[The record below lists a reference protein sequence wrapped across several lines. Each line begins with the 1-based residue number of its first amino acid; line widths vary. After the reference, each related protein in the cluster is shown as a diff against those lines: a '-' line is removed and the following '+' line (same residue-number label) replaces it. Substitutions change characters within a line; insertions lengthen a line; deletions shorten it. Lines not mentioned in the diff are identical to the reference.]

1 MVKMFHLFE
10 QVFESINTIGLN
22 GFTNFYL
29 ILQLIIFAIL
39 ITAHYVFEARNIQAM
54 KVVKEGLSNLDNTYQ
69 IKDLNREI
77 NKIFEKLKDDNAY
90 KEQWARYY
98 SRVKK
103 ENSIDEKIRVEPFF
117 GYEVMHDSLGKRGMM
132 DIGSGI
138 HVSLGVLG
146 TFIGLAIGLS
156 GLNSVDPDILREG
169 VTGLIQGMKTA
180 FYTSVFGVVLSIVWI
195 FIDSTI
201 TRGRNKKIDWHIN
214 QLHYFLNADDE
225 EIFLNRL
232 EKIQQQQTEQMKTL
246 LTDALEKAMVPFVQT
261 IERGNQEISQ
271 QLKEQNDTSAEHL
284 NLMKN
289 QTDDMT
295 NKILEGVSTSM
306 NESINE
312 FSNVIKTSQ
321 ESQSAMADLL
331 ENTVQQFNQVAESN
345 STLTNKTES
354 MVSTFAELSEQ
365 MDATQRNYSSAQ
377 ENLLNAVNDIGLVQ
391 SMMVEH
397 TETQKEMITH
407 QQSFMSKSDELVN
420 QFVAFGERMAEV
432 QNTMIE
438 TLVEKTDMVSKRFED
453 LSNELVVA
461 STNQKAASEE
471 SAEFMERAKVA
482 IAELVPL
489 SESLTTT
496 INGLSELADSIV
508 EMKDMQ
514 EEMMPKLDSWNT
526 ALVEDMQNFMSMT
539 SQHLTDIR
547 QQAYHSK
554 EQWESAAKHF
564 ESIKSELNN
573 TMISFKDNMNQGV
586 SETFKLFDEELREA
600 VIHFKTMG
608 EQYRNSVEYLT
619 DYVTQ
624 IDEKV
629 EQRV

>member
-1 MVKMFHLFE
+1 MFFERFENIFQGFE
-10 QVFESINTIGLN
+10 QTGLSQ
-22 GFTNFYL
+22 FTNSYL
-29 ILQLIIFAIL
+29 MWQMVIFIGMVAVFIILEWQNV
-39 ITAHYVFEARNIQAM
+39 HAM
-54 KVVKEGLSNLDNTYQ
+54 YVVKKELKKLDGHTEIN
-69 IKDLNREI
+69 DLNKQI
-77 NKIFEKLKDDNAY
+77 NSIFEKLNSRYAY
-90 KEQWARYY
+90 RKQWERYF
-98 SRVKK
+98 RRIKK
-103 ENSIDEKIRVEPFF
+103 ENSIDEKIRVEPYF
-117 GYEVMHDSLGKRGMM
+117 GYDAMHDSLGKRGLL
-132 DIGSGI
+132 DNGGGI

-156 GLNSVDPDILREG
+156 GLNMDNPDLLREG
-169 VTGLIQGMKTA
+169 VSGLISGMKTA
-180 FYTSVFGVVLSIVWI
+180 FYTSVLGVVLSIVWI
-195 FIDSTI
+195 FIDSI
-201 TRGRNKKIDWHIN
+201 LTRVRNEEIDWHIN

-295 NKILEGVSTSM
+295 NKILEGVSNSM

-331 ENTVQQFNQVAESN
+331 EKTVQQFNQVAESN

-365 MDATQRNYSSAQ
+365 MDAAQRNYSSAQ

-407 QQSFMSKSDELVN
+407 QQSFMSKSDDLVN
-420 QFVAFGERMAEV
+420 QFVAFGDRMAEV

-526 ALVEDMQNFMSMT
+526 ALVEDMQSFMSMT

>member
-1 MVKMFHLFE
+1 MFDLFE
-10 QVFESINTIGLN
+10 RIFSWINTIGLE

-29 ILQLIIFAIL
+29 VSQVIIFGILII
-39 ITAHYVFEARNIQAM
+39 AHYFFEARNIKAM
-54 KVVKEGLSNLDNTYQ
+54 KVVKKGILNLDNTSQ

-77 NKIFEKLKDDNAY
+77 NEIFKQLKDTNPY
-90 KEQWARYY
+90 KEQWERYY
-98 SRVKK
+98 SRIKK

-117 GYEVMHDSLGKRGMM
+117 GYDIMHETLGKRGMM

-156 GLNSVDPDILREG
+156 GLNSVDPDILRDG

-180 FYTSVFGVVLSIVWI
+180 FYTSVFGVILSIVWI
-195 FIDSTI
+195 FLDSFI
-201 TRGRNKKIDWHIN
+201 TRGRNKKIDWHVN

-261 IERGNQEISQ
+261 IEKGNQEISQ

-321 ESQSAMADLL
+321 ESQAAMADLL
-331 ENTVQQFNQVAESN
+331 ENTVQQFNQVAEAN

-420 QFVAFGERMAEV
+420 QFVAFGDRMAEV

-526 ALVEDMQNFMSMT
+526 ALVEDMQSFMSMT
-539 SQHLTDIR
+539 SQYLTDIR

-586 SETFKLFDEELREA
+586 SETFKLFDEELKEA
-600 VIHFKTMG
+600 VVHFKAMG
-608 EQYRNSVEYLT
+608 EQYGNSVEYLT
-619 DYVTQ
+619 EYVTQ
-624 IDEKV
+624 INEKV